1 MKRSYEMDMIRGPL
15 VGNILLYALPLMLS
29 GVLQLLFNAADIV
42 VVGRFAGSEA
52 LAAVGSTGSLTG
64 LLTNLFIGLSIGT
77 NVLVARYYGAQNN
90 DAIKETIDTSIIT
103 AFVGGIILVF
113 IGFFAS
119 KPLLTLMGT
128 PDDVINLSV
137 LYMRLFFVGMP
148 ASMLYN
154 FGAAILR
161 SVGDTRR
168 PLYFLMV
175 AGVINVILNLFFVIV
190 FHMSVAGVALATVIS
205 QVVSCLLVL
214 RCLMHNGGV
223 VHLDIKNMKFNMH
236 KMTAMLHVGL
246 PAGFQ
251 GIIFSISNILIQ
263 SSVNSFGS
271 MVMAGNTAAQ
281 NIESFVYTA
290 MNAMY
295 QTNLSFTSQ
304 NFGAK
309 NYKRID
315 KVLVTC
321 LVIVVVIGVAMGG
334 GAYLIGETLLG
345 FYTPDPQVVQYGM
358 NRLAIISSTYFLC
371 GMMDV
376 MVGSIRGLGYA
387 ILPMIVS
394 LLGACALRVV
404 WVLTVFQVHHTQFS
418 LYISYPISWFVTF
431 AAHLICY
438 MIVRK
443 KAFAKMKSESNLA

>member
-119 KPLLTLMGT
+119 RPLLTLMGT